1 MNRLVQQ
8 ISPLLMLWIALFMS
22 PDTAHCRIGETLDQC
37 KARYGDPISV
47 LERTALFSNS
57 GIFVS
62 THFDKGQVDE
72 ISYYRTSVKN
82 SKRHVCPS
90 DAEVHV
96 LLNANAQ
103 DSKWELQ
110 GSYWHHALW
119 VNREHGLS
127 AFRTERALT
136 ISISDPAVF
145 QTYHERKAAAR
156 TLEGF

>member
-1 MNRLVQQ
+1 
-8 ISPLLMLWIALFMS
+8 MLWIALFMS
-22 PDTAHCRIGETLDQC
+22 PATAHCRIGETLDQC
-37 KARYGDPISV
+37 KARYGDPINV
-47 LERTALFSNS
+47 LESTALFSKG

-62 THFDKGQVDE
+62 THFGKGTVDE

-82 SKRHVCPS
+82 PNRRVSPS
-90 DAEVHV
+90 DAEVQV

-103 DSKWELQ
+103 DSKSELQ
-110 GSYWHHALW
+110 GSYWQHAVW

-156 TLEGF
+156 TLQGF